1 MPLLPELAV
10 KNLWSHVSLIPDFLS
25 YMPNEW
31 VGGKKADRN
40 YFWGVLTAIAE
51 EYVVALVDD
60 VRAIRATRKA
70 SLANAPRLIQIE
82 DGWIGP
88 LLSGNF
94 VSSKYRSFIIL
105 TRL

>member
-1 MPLLPELAV
+1 MPLLPELAI
-10 KNLWSHVSLIPDFLS
+10 KKLWSQVILIPDFLS

-31 VGGKKADRN
+31 AGGKKADRN

-60 VRAIRATRKA
+60 VRKIRATRKA
-70 SLANAPRLIQIE
+70 SVINAPRVIQIE
-82 DGWIGP
+82 EGWIGH

-94 VSSKYRSFIIL
+94 VSSK
-105 TRL
+105 